1 MSWSYHPGMVMCI
14 DVGNS
19 TIKVARV
26 TDGAVGLVARTATSA
41 DPETAVDTLPIG
53 DPMTVASAT
62 IALVSVVPA
71 WTEAIRDIA
80 AGLGWTLIE
89 AHAGSIPMPIRLDH
103 PERVG
108 TDRLLGAWT
117 ARELFGAP
125 VVVVDIG
132 TATTVDV
139 VDGEGAFVGGAI
151 MPGPELAIR
160 SLAMDTALLPAVPPR
175 MPDRVIG
182 RDTVEAIQSGVVLGH
197 LAAIEGLLAL
207 ITHELDGAEPPT
219 VVLTGGGAT
228 GFGSI
233 DGVDRVEPNLLLR
246 GLGMLAELSVATR

>member
-1 MSWSYHPGMVMCI
+1 MCI

-26 TDGAVGLVARTATSA
+26 TDGVVGLVARTATSA
-41 DPETAVDTLPIG
+41 DPDTAADALPIG
-53 DPMTVASAT
+53 DPLTVASAT

-80 AGLGWTLIE
+80 AGLEWTLIE
-89 AHAGSIPMPIRLDH
+89 ALATSIPMPVRVPH

-108 TDRLLGAWT
+108 SDRLLGAWT

-132 TATTVDV
+132 TATTIDV
-139 VDGEGAFVGGAI
+139 VHSDGAFVGGAI
-151 MPGPELAIR
+151 MPGPDLAIR
-160 SLAMDTALLPAVPPR
+160 SLATDTALLPSVPPR
-175 MPDRVIG
+175 LPERAIG

-197 LAAIEGLLAL
+197 VAAIGGLLAL
-207 ITHELDGAEPPT
+207 MTEELDGTDRPT
-219 VVLTGGGAT
+219 VVLTGGGST
-228 GFGSI
+228 VFGSI
-233 DGVDRVEPNLLLR
+233 ERVDLVEPDLLLR
-246 GLGMLAELSVATR
+246 GLGMLAGLLVVSR